1 MDSHLSLML
10 QVQCHSVK
18 TFFSYFPPSLP
29 FQLSQAAAS
38 IDNRIPTPGSVA
50 SADLN
55 AQQLGQETQM
65 QENKP
70 EVMVEKADSEYVE
83 AQLEPKPEVIEDQII
98 ISRLIKIMTYSC
110 LREKNGKS
118 SRLHWR

>member
-1 MDSHLSLML
+1 MPFCK
-10 QVQCHSVK
+10 VI
-18 TFFSYFPPSLP
+18 FFIFSSLP

-83 AQLEPKPEVIEDQII
+83 TQLEPKPEVIEDQII

-110 LREKNGKS
+110 LCEKNGKS